1 MEHYDVVIIGGA
13 VIGSSVAY
21 HLAAHPSFA
30 GRILVIEKDQSY
42 QRCASALSAASIRQQ
57 YSTAINVAIS
67 LHGIAFLRK
76 IGEHLQIDDE
86 RPEIGL
92 REDGYLF
99 LATNEGRSILSAN
112 HRVQVDNG
120 ADIMFLESDA
130 LQERFPWLNTDDV
143 AAGTWGRTGEGWFD
157 GYGLMQAFR
166 RKARSLGVT
175 YKAATAIDFTRSGP
189 RLSTVRLDDG
199 TTIACDVV
207 VNAAGAGGPAIA
219 RAAGID
225 LPIHNKKRMIFTFD
239 CAESLSG
246 FPLMIDPSG
255 IYVRPEGKGFI
266 CGGALP
272 ADQDPDSEDFEVD
285 YSYFEDVIWPVLA
298 GRVSAFERI
307 KPGRAW
313 AGHYDMNIFDH
324 NAFIGRVP
332 GLENFYLAN
341 GFSGHGLQQSP
352 AIGRGL
358 SELIVSGEYQT
369 LDLSALAFER
379 LAENRPLVETNVV

>member
-1 MEHYDVVIIGGA
+1 
-13 VIGSSVAY
+13 
-21 HLAAHPSFA
+21 
-30 GRILVIEKDQSY
+30 
-42 QRCASALSAASIRQQ
+42 
-57 YSTAINVAIS
+57 
-67 LHGIAFLRK
+67 
-76 IGEHLQIDDE
+76 
-86 RPEIGL
+86 
-92 REDGYLF
+92 
-99 LATNEGRSILSAN
+99 
-112 HRVQVDNG
+112 QVDNG

-266 CGGALP
+266 CGG
-272 ADQDPDSEDFEVD
+272 
-285 YSYFEDVIWPVLA
+285 
-298 GRVSAFERI
+298 
-307 KPGRAW
+307 
-313 AGHYDMNIFDH
+313 
-324 NAFIGRVP
+324 
-332 GLENFYLAN
+332 
-341 GFSGHGLQQSP
+341 
-352 AIGRGL
+352 
-358 SELIVSGEYQT
+358 
-369 LDLSALAFER
+369 
-379 LAENRPLVETNVV
+379 